1 MRRALALAAL
11 GAVLGVACVIGEERH
26 ETVTLARA
34 AATEAR
40 ECKSAFAKV
49 ELARLEACG
58 DGRGHCWDA
67 KRTALTG
74 LPPCSGGR
82 ACVPDPVLAAGGGKL
97 RACTFF
103 IGGKPGVC
111 MSTLVDD
118 IAKHASEL
126 QQDSCKPD
134 ERCAPCVNPLDG
146 KDTGLCGGVGVYEG
160 DCTAGASEAPARCCH
175 GAGVCMTPDGIPEDS
190 RGDMKADSCV
200 GGRLCAPASLVGGAP
215 VKCDALGLSG
225 VCLDV
230 CFAAELRGTA
240 PVTRSSC
247 GPTEVCLP
255 CAIGGPR
262 GMPGCN

>member
-1 MRRALALAAL
+1 MTPASEAAAAGVPLLVHENWRWQTPIRALKAAL
-11 GAVLGVACVIGEERH
+11 DRIRSEAEDAVRQGYSHLILTDERIGRSF
-26 ETVTLARA
+26 A
-34 AATEAR
+34 A
-40 ECKSAFAKV
+40 
-49 ELARLEACG
+49 
-58 DGRGHCWDA
+58 
-67 KRTALTG
+67 
-74 LPPCSGGR
+74 
-82 ACVPDPVLAAGGGKL
+82 VPMILAAGGGKL

-126 QQDSCKPD
+126 QQDSCKSD